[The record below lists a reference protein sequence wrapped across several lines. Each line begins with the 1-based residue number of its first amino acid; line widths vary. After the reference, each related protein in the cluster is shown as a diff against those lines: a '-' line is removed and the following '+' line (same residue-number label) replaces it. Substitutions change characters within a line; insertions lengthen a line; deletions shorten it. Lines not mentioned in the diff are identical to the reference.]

1 MAGRRQRHI
10 IIFINSHFSTWQYE
24 KAKCYRVNIK
34 QLKNL
39 DSSDYIAILV
49 LDEIVPTES
58 LKALRSHVQQGLPQ
72 SLLVH

>member
-49 LDEIVPTES
+49 LT
-58 LKALRSHVQQGLPQ
+58 A
-72 SLLVH
+72 SLLATVLTLGRHADDTNYTVTNLH